1 MQTWP
6 SFHQQGGQHI
16 NNTLCENQIGF
27 RKKCRTTDHMFVLK
41 CIMDLYKK
49 NKKQL
54 YICFIDFA
62 KCFDRIWHAGLFYKL
77 KLLGIPSRFY
87 SVLKNMYDKISLQVK
102 IGSQLTPAFMSQL
115 GVRQGDN
122 LSPTLFNIFVNDLPH
137 QLNHCSPA
145 KYHDISVSCL
155 LYADDLI
162 ILSESKEGMQKAL
175 NKLSSYCKSW
185 KLKIN
190 MNKSKIMCL
199 NETVNPNIHIDNEY
213 LEHVTEY
220 CYLGVVFTNT
230 VQFHSAIDNLYK
242 KSLKAL
248 FKLLHILKPLP
259 SAKTMFHLFDHLI
272 KPIILYACEIW
283 GPCKINIHKSCYNDN
298 YWKQVRTNFPIE
310 SKMCNTS
317 NLFEKLHIKL
327 CRCILGVNNKTSN
340 VGIYGE
346 LGRYPMYIDIVQQCR
361 RYSIHLENNK
371 ENVLLQK
378 IYQTFKKFN
387 TPQTRSPNIYN
398 FNKTISKLCNLDDLS
413 KVTKPSCK
421 RRYRE
426 YWECHVHTEYAK
438 SKVGHNKLRSYNKF
452 KKIFKTEPYLINQSL
467 YKYQKILAKFRLST
481 HRLRIETARY
491 NSKNNYV
498 PPEDR
503 LCPNCHLHKVED
515 EEHFFIECPK
525 YEEYRKSLFESASEL
540 SIHFNDLSNYNKFI
554 WIMSNENVTLIKELG
569 IFLTIASEKQ
579 ALSYQ

>member
-1 MQTWP
+1 M
-6 SFHQQGGQHI
+6 I
-16 NNTLCENQIGF
+16 
-27 RKKCRTTDHMFVLK
+27 TTG
-41 CIMDLYKK
+41 
-49 NKKQL
+49 
-54 YICFIDFA
+54 
-62 KCFDRIWHAGLFYKL
+62 R
-77 KLLGIPSRFY
+77 
-87 SVLKNMYDKISLQVK
+87 
-102 IGSQLTPAFMSQL
+102 
-115 GVRQGDN
+115 
-122 LSPTLFNIFVNDLPH
+122 
-137 QLNHCSPA
+137 
-145 KYHDISVSCL
+145 
-155 LYADDLI
+155 
-162 ILSESKEGMQKAL
+162 
-175 NKLSSYCKSW
+175 
-185 KLKIN
+185 
-190 MNKSKIMCL
+190 
-199 NETVNPNIHIDNEY
+199 
-213 LEHVTEY
+213 
-220 CYLGVVFTNT
+220 
-230 VQFHSAIDNLYK
+230 
-242 KSLKAL
+242 
-248 FKLLHILKPLP
+248 
-259 SAKTMFHLFDHLI
+259 
-272 KPIILYACEIW
+272 
-283 GPCKINIHKSCYNDN
+283 
-298 YWKQVRTNFPIE
+298 KQVRTNFPIE

-452 KKIFKTEPYLINQSL
+452 KKVFKTEPYLINQSL

-515 EEHFFIECPK
+515 EEHFLIECPK

-579 ALSYQ
+579 ALS